1 MGSLLHDVSAIF
13 DTLSARNDAGYGT
26 LAGDVADA
34 INNRGVAFCRDPAV
48 FHFLTN
54 VGDDA
59 PAPLQCG
66 WTALR
71 VFMAHCPHANVTGI
85 GVVEEQWKI
94 DSVWPRTHDVREVV
108 WDPPEDADGVPLE
121 LAVPEV
127 HRGGPVRLAQ
137 LRRLL
142 GRPEGPPY
150 MKLTLN
156 DAVTYYVSL
165 RPFKLTRVD
174 MPFLIPSVKMAG
186 LHWISF

>member
-1 MGSLLHDVSAIF
+1 MSSLFHEVSAIF
-13 DTLSARNDAGYGT
+13 DGLSCRTDADYGT
-26 LAGDVADA
+26 LASDVADA
-34 INNRGVAFCRDPAV
+34 INNLGVKFCQDPSV
-48 FHFLTN
+48 FHFLTT

-71 VFMAHCPHANVTGI
+71 VYMAHCPHANVTGI
-85 GVVEEQWKI
+85 GVVEERWTI
-94 DSVWPRTHDVREVV
+94 DSVWHRTHDVRRIVC
-108 WDPPEDADGVPLE
+108 DPPEDADGVPLE
-121 LAVPEV
+121 LSVPEV

-137 LRRLL
+137 VRRLL

-150 MKLTLN
+150 IKLTLN

-165 RPFKLTRVD
+165 RPFRLARVD
-174 MPFLIPSVKMAG
+174 IPFTIPSVKMAG

>member
-1 MGSLLHDVSAIF
+1 MVSLLHDVSAIF
-13 DTLSARNDAGYGT
+13 DGISTRDDPDYGT
-26 LAGDVADA
+26 LTREVVDA
-34 INNRGVAFCRDPAV
+34 INNRGAGFCRDPAV
-48 FHFLTN
+48 FHFLTS

-59 PAPLQCG
+59 PAPYQCG

-85 GVVEEQWKI
+85 GVVEERWKV
-94 DSVWPRTHDVREVV
+94 DSVWPRTHYAGRIVF
-108 WDPPEDADGVPLE
+108 DPPEDADGIPLE
-121 LAVPEV
+121 LSVPEV

-142 GRPEGPPY
+142 GRPEAPPY
-150 MKLTLN
+150 IKLTLN

-165 RPFKLTRVD
+165 RPFKLNRMD
-174 MPFLIPSVKMAG
+174 ILFLIPSVKMAG